1 MNILVDY
8 NQLENEVLKDSISDF
23 LSEMREN
30 LPEVCNSLEM
40 KTVLHGNDAEDYFQL
55 CSQAMIEEL
64 TDDLS
69 RKLGC
74 HVLYAVKEG
83 EGKDYKVVAY
93 SMPVEN
99 RMYIIYISSWQY
111 GVVDSMTVHFYDS
124 MENMYRQ
131 ITKEYTSAPKQC
143 FILEKE
149 KFSEVLRN
157 FY

>member
-30 LPEVCNSLEM
+30 LPEVFNSLEM
-40 KTVLHGNDAEDYFQL
+40 KTVLHGYYAEVYFQL

-64 TDDLS
+64 TDDLA

-131 ITKEYTSAPKQC
+131 ITKEYTSAPKLC

>member
-8 NQLENEVLKDSISDF
+8 NQLDNEVLKDSISDF
-23 LSEMREN
+23 LSELRGN
-30 LPEVCNSLEM
+30 LPELFNSVEM
-40 KTVLHGNDAEDYFQL
+40 KTVLHDNYAEVYFQL
-55 CSQAMIEEL
+55 SSQAMIEEL
-64 TDDLS
+64 TDNLAE
-69 RKLGC
+69 KLGC
-74 HVLYAVKEG
+74 HVLYAVKKD
-83 EGKDYKVVAY
+83 EGKDYKVIAY
-93 SMPVEN
+93 SIPVEN
-99 RMYIIYISSWQY
+99 KMYIIYISSQQY

-131 ITKEYTSAPKQC
+131 ITKEYASAPKEC

>member
-30 LPEVCNSLEM
+30 LPEVFNSLEM
-40 KTVLHGNDAEDYFQL
+40 KTVLHGNYAEVYSQL

-64 TDDLS
+64 TDDLA

>member
-30 LPEVCNSLEM
+30 LPEVFNSLEM
-40 KTVLHGNDAEDYFQL
+40 KTVLHGNYAEVYFQL

-64 TDDLS
+64 TDDLA

-74 HVLYAVKEG
+74 HVLYAVKKD

-111 GVVDSMTVHFYDS
+111 GVVDS
-124 MENMYRQ
+124 
-131 ITKEYTSAPKQC
+131 
-143 FILEKE
+143 
-149 KFSEVLRN
+149 
-157 FY
+157 

>member
-30 LPEVCNSLEM
+30 LPDVFNSLEM
-40 KTVLHGNDAEDYFQL
+40 KTVLHGNYAEVYFQL

-64 TDDLS
+64 TDDLA

-74 HVLYAVKEG
+74 HVLYAVKKD

-131 ITKEYTSAPKQC
+131 ITKEYTSAPKLC

>member
-1 MNILVDY
+1 
-8 NQLENEVLKDSISDF
+8 
-23 LSEMREN
+23 
-30 LPEVCNSLEM
+30 
-40 KTVLHGNDAEDYFQL
+40 
-55 CSQAMIEEL
+55 MIEEL
-64 TDDLS
+64 TDDLA

-74 HVLYAVKEG
+74 HVLYAVKES

>member
-30 LPEVCNSLEM
+30 LPEVFNSIEM
-40 KTVLHGNDAEDYFQL
+40 KTVLHGNYAEVYLQL

-64 TDDLS
+64 IDDLA

-83 EGKDYKVVAY
+83 EGKDYKVIAY

>member
-30 LPEVCNSLEM
+30 LPEVFNSIEM
-40 KTVLHGNDAEDYFQL
+40 KTVLHGNYAEVYLQL

-64 TDDLS
+64 IDDLA

>member
-8 NQLENEVLKDSISDF
+8 NQLENEVLQDSISDF

-30 LPEVCNSLEM
+30 LPEVFNSLEM
-40 KTVLHGNDAEDYFQL
+40 KTVLHGNHAEVYFQL

-64 TDDLS
+64 TDDLA

-74 HVLYAVKEG
+74 QVLYAVKEG

-124 MENMYRQ
+124 IENMYRQ